1 MTDSRPPKRNGAIV
15 DFANTLT
22 LLVTEWLWRFWLA
35 IGKLHLLVGEPG
47 SGKTTL
53 LAELLAAFSA
63 GSSLPDGTRAPKV
76 FCLYWTGEDSIEET
90 VMARLI
96 AAGAD
101 LRNILIL
108 RGMAVQGKKRDFRLS
123 DLPELVSEI
132 RRLRASG
139 VNVRVIAIDPLPS
152 GSANTNNNDAVRKY
166 LEPLIQLAEDEGL
179 AIIGVRHLAKASS
192 KKKLADRING
202 SVAYLAVT
210 RVVLFVSKFAGTGTA
225 PDNPVRGVLVR
236 AKSNIGPCHGGY
248 AFTINPVSLNAENG
262 VAETTALKWDMQDLI
277 GDPEA
282 IVRAAESNIAAV
294 EDELA
299 SEIDFV
305 GDLLRG
311 GPVQAN
317 EAISSGQ
324 AQGYT
329 SENLRK
335 ALAEL
340 GGKSMKEPG
349 YSRGAWYW
357 VLPDADFD
365 NLRDRPRDDHNE
377 GGRDHDRN
385 RNDGEYADRRPNPFR
400 QDRRRDDSDRPRN
413 RYQRRGSRDE
423 GRYDDDIPEVEK
435 GGKVEKHDQD
445 EKSGD
450 STQFWAEEGNLP
462 DIGDSNAAE
471 SALSGQNEMNLS
483 DQNSMRGTFEGY
495 MRKGGFS
502 S

>member
-1 MTDSRPPKRNGAIV
+1 MHNDSYTPPPKRNGPIIDRASDIALLAV
-15 DFANTLT
+15 D
-22 LLVTEWLWRFWLA
+22 WIWRFWLA

-53 LAELLAAFSA
+53 LADLLVAFST
-63 GSSLPDGTRAPKV
+63 GGLLPDGTRAPKV
-76 FCLYWTGEDSIEET
+76 FCLYWTSEDSIQET
-90 VMARLI
+90 VMGRLI

-101 LRNILIL
+101 LENVLVL
-108 RGMAVQGKKRDFRLS
+108 RGMAEHGKKRYFRPS
-123 DLPELVSEI
+123 DMPELVSEI
-132 RRLRASG
+132 KRLRADG
-139 VNVRVIAIDPLPS
+139 IDVRVIAIDPLPS
-152 GSANTNNNDAVRKY
+152 GSGNTNNNDAVRKY
-166 LEPLIQLAEDEGL
+166 LEPLILLAEQEGL

-202 SVAYLAVT
+202 SVAYLAVS
-210 RVVLFVSKFAGTGTA
+210 RVVLFVSKIAGTGTSR
-225 PDNPVRGVLVR
+225 DNPVRGVLVR
-236 AKSNIGPCHGGY
+236 AKSNLGPTDGGH
-248 AFTINPVSLNAENG
+248 AFTIVPVHLEAENG
-262 VAETTALKWDMQDLI
+262 IADATALKWDAQDLV

-282 IVRAAESNIAAV
+282 IVRAAESNAAAV
-294 EDELA
+294 EDEFIAEL
-299 SEIDFV
+299 EFV

-329 SENLRK
+329 PENLRK

-357 VLPDADFD
+357 VLPGADFD
-365 NLRDRPRDDHNE
+365 NLHDRLHDGHNEDRRDRS
-377 GGRDHDRN
+377 DRH
-385 RNDGEYADRRPNPFR
+385 RHELRYE
-400 QDRRRDDSDRPRN
+400 RRRDESDHPRN

-450 STQFWAEEGNLP
+450 STQFWAGERNLP
-462 DIGDSNAAE
+462 DTGDSNPAE
-471 SALSGQNEMNLS
+471 SAHFWQDEMNLS
-483 DQNSMRGTFEGY
+483 DQNSTRGMFEGY
-495 MRKGGFS
+495 MRKGEFRS
-502 S
+502 

>member
-1 MTDSRPPKRNGAIV
+1 MHNDHASPKRNGPII
-15 DFANTLT
+15 DFASDIA
-22 LLVTEWLWRFWLA
+22 LLAIEWLWRFWLA
-35 IGKLHLLVGEPG
+35 VGKLHLLVGEPG

-53 LAELLAAFSA
+53 LADLLAAFST
-63 GSSLPDGTRAPKV
+63 GGLLPDGSRAPKV
-76 FCLYWTGEDSIEET
+76 FCLYWTGEDSIQET

-101 LRNILIL
+101 LGNILVL
-108 RGMAVQGKKRDFRLS
+108 RGMAEHGKKRYFRPS
-123 DLPELVSEI
+123 DLPELVIEI
-132 RRLRASG
+132 KRLRASG
-139 VNVRVIAIDPLPS
+139 MDVRVIAIDPLPS
-152 GSANTNNNDAVRKY
+152 GSGNTNNNDAVRKY
-166 LEPLIQLAEDEGL
+166 LEPLILLAEQEGL

-202 SVAYLAVT
+202 SVAYLAVS
-210 RVVLFVSKFAGTGTA
+210 RVVLFVSKIAGTGTSRE
-225 PDNPVRGVLVR
+225 NPVRGVLVR
-236 AKSNIGPCHGGY
+236 AKSNLGPTDGGH
-248 AFTINPVSLNAENG
+248 AFTIESVRLEAENG
-262 VAETTALKWDMQDLI
+262 IADSTALKWDAQASV

-282 IVRAAESNIAAV
+282 IVRAAESNTAAV

-299 SEIDFV
+299 GELEFV

-317 EAISSGQ
+317 EAIGSGQ

-329 SENLRK
+329 PENLRK

-340 GGKSMKEPG
+340 GGKSMKDPG

-357 VLPDADFD
+357 VLSGADFD
-365 NLRDRPRDDHNE
+365 NLHDRSRDGRHNEDRRDRS
-377 GGRDHDRN
+377 DRH
-385 RNDGEYADRRPNPFR
+385 R
-400 QDRRRDDSDRPRN
+400 QESPSDRRRDESDRSRS

-450 STQFWAEEGNLP
+450 SPQFWAEERSLP
-462 DIGDSNAAE
+462 DAGGSNPSE
-471 SALSGQNEMNLS
+471 SAPFWQDEMNLT
-483 DQNSMRGTFEGY
+483 DQNSMREMFVNY
-495 MRKGGFS
+495 MAR
-502 S
+502 